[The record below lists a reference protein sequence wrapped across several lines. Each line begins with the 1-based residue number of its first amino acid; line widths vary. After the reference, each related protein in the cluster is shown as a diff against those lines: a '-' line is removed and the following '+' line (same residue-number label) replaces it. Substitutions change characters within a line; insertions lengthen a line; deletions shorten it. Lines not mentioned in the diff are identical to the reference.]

1 MKKYR
6 YTYDI
11 FGMISGVF
19 PIDEIKDEI
28 KDEIVDEVIKEQ
40 PVIDLVIETSAV
52 DIDVS
57 KSTKPSNKKG
67 KVKRGK

>member
-19 PIDEIKDEI
+19 PIDEI